1 MQPTPFTKEDTRKKA
16 RSQVLDYHSIKK
28 ALLDKHNRRCAH
40 CYRKTVPVRLTRV
53 NKKTDQV
60 KESNYCLLCH
70 HCIIKRQEKRKEDK
84 KRLWRKKLSSHK
96 ISKAGFF
103 NRIRTK
109 VFERDDHKCLWCDSR
124 KNLGLGPLIPLSR
137 GGKLVFD
144 NYVTTCQHCRP
155 SKGNKLPLEFI
166 AESIFID
173 EYLHEELDEHL
184 RVRTPA
190 GKYTTIK
197 FYLFC
202 ELSEY
207 LNKVTN
213 DPSIPSHT
221 RSRAELLNIKL
232 LSN

>member
-1 MQPTPFTKEDTRKKA
+1 MQPTAFTKKDTRKKA
-16 RSQVLDYHSIKK
+16 SSQVLDYHSIKK
-28 ALLDKHNRRCAH
+28 ALLNKVDKRCAH
-40 CYRKTVPVRLTRV
+40 CYRKTVPVRLARV
-53 NKKTDQV
+53 RQKKGFLGI
-60 KESNYCLLCH
+60 EGYILLCH
-70 HCIIKRQEKRKEDK
+70 DCIIKRQEKRKEQE
-84 KRLWRKKLSSHK
+84 KRLWRRKSGKGK

-103 NRIRTK
+103 NRIRRK
-109 VFERDDHKCLWCDSR
+109 VFERDDHKCLWCGSQ

-202 ELSEY
+202 EISEY

-213 DPSIPSHT
+213 DPRIPSHT

-232 LSN
+232 LST

>member
-1 MQPTPFTKEDTRKKA
+1 MDPLIKQHKTKGHKSQFPTPY
-16 RSQVLDYHSIKK
+16 LIKK
-28 ALLDKHNRRCAH
+28 ALLNKKGRRCAH

-53 NKKTDQV
+53 NKKTDHV

-70 HCIIKRQEKRKEDK
+70 DCIIKRQEKRKKEK
-84 KRLWRKKLSSHK
+84 KRLWRRKSGKAK

-103 NRIRTK
+103 SRIRRK
-109 VFERDDHKCLWCDSR
+109 VFERDDHKCLWCDSQ

-166 AESIFID
+166 AESVFID

-202 ELSEY
+202 EISEY

-213 DPSIPSHT
+213 DPSISSHI